1 MAIIKL
7 SAAERRRV
15 SSFFTCL
22 VLAVFAW
29 LLTVMSKP
37 HGYIIRQVV
46 SFINSPQKRAFRSL
60 QSDTINVTING
71 SGWEMLFSK
80 MSVENKPVT
89 VDLAPLESKNFIVLS
104 SQLNRINAKREANQQ
119 ITGFIPDTL
128 YFDFSNRR
136 EKRIPVHLVSDIN
149 YLHQFSQSGNVTIK
163 PGYVI
168 INGPASVIDNI
179 KEWKTDTL
187 QIDSVNEAVSTTVN
201 LQPVSEGNISIYPKY
216 VHVTVPV
223 DEFTEKTLEVPVK
236 VINNRNYGEIRI
248 FPQKVKVTFTTALS
262 RYAEIDEDFFEVTV
276 DLEQWQKLGYKVLPV
291 KVTKTPPFC
300 KVVRLEPQNIDFIIK
315 K

>member
-29 LLTVMSKP
+29 LLTVMSKS
-37 HGYIIRQVV
+37 HSYMVRQVV
-46 SFINSPQKRAFRSL
+46 SYINSPQKRAFRSL
-60 QSDTINVTING
+60 QSDTINVNING
-71 SGWEMLFSK
+71 SGWDMLFSK
-80 MSVENKPVT
+80 MSVEYKPVT
-89 VDLAPLESKNFIVLS
+89 VDLRALENKNFVVLS
-104 SQLNRINAKREANQQ
+104 SQMSLINSKREASQQ
-119 ITGFIPDTL
+119 IIGFLPDTL

-136 EKRIPVHLVSDIN
+136 EKRIPVHLVSVIN
-149 YLHQFSQSGNVTIK
+149 YVRQFSQSNNISIR

-168 INGPASVIDNI
+168 INGPANIIDHI

-187 QIDSVNEAVSTTVN
+187 KLDSVNESVSTTLN
-201 LQPVSEGNISIYPKY
+201 LQPVAEGNLSIYPKS
-216 VHVTVPV
+216 VRVTIPV
-223 DEFTEKTLEVPVK
+223 DEFTEKSIEVPVK
-236 VINNRNYGEIRI
+236 LINNRDYGDVKI

-262 RYAEIDEDFFEVTV
+262 KYPEIDEDFFEVTANL
-276 DLEQWQKLGYKVLPV
+276 DQWQKLGYKVLPL

-300 KVVRLEPQNIDFIIK
+300 KVVSVEPRNIDFIIK